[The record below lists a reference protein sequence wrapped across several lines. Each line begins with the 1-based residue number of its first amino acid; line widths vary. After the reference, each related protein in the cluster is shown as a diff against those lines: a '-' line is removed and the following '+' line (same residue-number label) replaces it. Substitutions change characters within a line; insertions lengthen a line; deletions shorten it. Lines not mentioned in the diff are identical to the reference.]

1 MSQPRIGL
9 GSHYGHPFT
18 LSVTGR
24 SHIGQ
29 RCRGQCLWPWWNYL
43 QFQGYMISPFS
54 AAWLKHNIRLLTG
67 LGYHTVQARNLIK
80 HQCEVDWASRILLS
94 RSCCQRWIPLSL
106 ITATSSNVFRHSLVT
121 QNFHMILSLPLND
134 ITPTPCKHVTFIA
147 RCILETGGGLYRCVS
162 GPTLRLNW
170 YVILDGPGS
179 TLCWCNCHPGGHI
192 LRQNTAYPV
201 PWEDSISHV
210 YDHR

>member
-1 MSQPRIGL
+1 MSMAMMKLLAIPGVHDLSILCCMTKAQYKVVDRLGL
-9 GSHYGHPFT
+9 SYSTSQELNKTSMWSWLG
-18 LSVTGR
+18 
-24 SHIGQ
+24 
-29 RCRGQCLWPWWNYL
+29 L
-43 QFQGYMISPFS
+43 QNFIV
-54 AAWLKHNIRLLTG
+54 K
-67 LGYHTVQARNLIK
+67 K
-80 HQCEVDWASRILLS
+80 LLS
-94 RSCCQRWIPLSL
+94 EVNSLSF
-106 ITATSSNVFRHSLVT
+106 ITATSSNVFRHSLIT

-192 LRQNTAYPV
+192 LRQNTAYPI